1 MTPVTLRLTEGDL
14 QNNFC
19 PRSTQI
25 DHKFSELPAKPNIAA
40 FQNFLL
46 LHLLFLSIKIGHKFS
61 RYLRNRVMCTGS
73 SPKILNKALAT
84 ESIGDLVYPIF
95 LFGNIKYVVWKW
107 AEVKLGTGPTYFTDK
122 GQDCFWTC
130 SRTSVRPCQ
139 SFWVVRNNRPTIT
152 YGMLLAFNLELM
164 IAWLKLG

>member
-1 MTPVTLRLTEGDL
+1 MTVMPLEWVLGRD
-14 QNNFC
+14 
-19 PRSTQI
+19 
-25 DHKFSELPAKPNIAA
+25 KLPAKPNITA

-95 LFGNIKYVVWKW
+95 LFGNIKYVVWK
-107 AEVKLGTGPTYFTDK
+107 
-122 GQDCFWTC
+122 
-130 SRTSVRPCQ
+130 
-139 SFWVVRNNRPTIT
+139 
-152 YGMLLAFNLELM
+152 
-164 IAWLKLG
+164 